1 MSELII
7 KSIENETFKQFRK
20 LYTNKAFRRELL
32 QSLLDGP
39 HLIRAYIASGRKI
52 LEFIKDAS
60 IESDEISLI
69 IQDNP
74 NVKIHVMQHDLFTK
88 ISELSSVTG
97 LMALIN
103 IPSSNSIQ
111 PHGLSLLLDRIQDP
125 GNRGGIIRTAAA
137 VGVSSVFLSEGCNDV
152 WSPKTLRGSQGAH
165 FSLSCYENQNLENLI
180 GLFDCPIYSLSMK
193 GESLYETDLPKNLA
207 IILGSEGQGLSQK
220 LLNKSTKTICI
231 PMIQGIESLNVGS
244 AASIIMYEYY
254 RQSQSQS
261 HAKA

>member
-1 MSELII
+1 MPELII
-7 KSIENETFKQFRK
+7 KSIENETFKLFRK
-20 LYTNKAFRRELL
+20 LYTNKAFRGELL

-39 HLIRAYIASGRKI
+39 HLIKAYTDSGGKI

-60 IESDEISLI
+60 IESDEINLI
-69 IQDNP
+69 IQVNP
-74 NVKIHVMQHDLFTK
+74 NIKIHTMQHDLFTK

-103 IPSSNSIQ
+103 IPTSHPIK
-111 PHGLSLLLDRIQDP
+111 PHGLNLLLDRIQDP
-125 GNRGGIIRTAAA
+125 GNLGGIIRSAAA
-137 VGVSSVFLSEGCNDV
+137 VGVSSVFLSNGCNDV

-180 GLFDCPIYSLSMK
+180 DLLECPVYALSME
-193 GESLYETDLPKNLA
+193 GESLYKTDLPVNIA
-207 IILGSEGQGLSQK
+207 IILGSEGQGISQK
-220 LLNKSTKTICI
+220 LLDKSAKTVSI

-254 RQSQSQS
+254 RQSQF
-261 HAKA
+261 HTKA

>member
-7 KSIENETFKQFRK
+7 KSIENETFKLFRK
-20 LYTNKAFRRELL
+20 LYTNKAFRKKLL

-39 HLIRAYIASGRKI
+39 HLIKSYIAGGGII

-125 GNRGGIIRTAAA
+125 GNLGGIIRTAAA

-165 FSLSCYENQNLENLI
+165 FYLSCNEHQNLENLM

-254 RQSQSQS
+254 RQSQS